1 MDIFKIKTPFLFTI
15 FGASGDLAKIK
26 LFPALYSLARQ
37 NRLPENY
44 QIIGF
49 ARTKKSDAEFKK
61 EFRESIIKKEG
72 KDINQTVFDNLLKHV
87 RYYQGQYDNKKSFAD
102 YRKYLHTLT
111 KEKNCIHL
119 AYFSV
124 PPQAFK
130 SIVQN
135 LAESATAKNE
145 DMRLIIEKPFGSDA
159 KSAEDL
165 YHFISGYYKKEQIY
179 LLDHYLGKS
188 GIQSILNLRHSNRLL
203 NTLLKGKEIANIQIS
218 ALEDVG
224 VTNRIGYFEQV
235 GIVRDMLQSHLL
247 QILALI
253 TMSIPISERAED
265 LQREKYSILS
275 ALKVPQSSKNNF
287 VLGQYETYKKS
298 PGVGKNSR
306 TETFAAIKLLIDR
319 ESWYQVPIYIRTGKK
334 LSKKQTYIVIEF
346 KKFAFQKPKDAP
358 NLLIISVS
366 PEEKISIQLVNK
378 YRSGEF
384 HYETVTTS
392 ESIACS
398 GDYCLPE
405 HGILL
410 LDVIR
415 KNRIHFLSFEEILAS
430 WKVTEALCKTIRN
443 QKIKVETYN
452 DLSAGPESQHRITGK
467 NGFTWHNLT

>member
-1 MDIFKIKTPFLFTI
+1 MDIFRIKTPFIFTI

-26 LFPALYSLARQ
+26 LFPALYSLAKQ
-37 NRLPENY
+37 KRLPENY
-44 QIIGF
+44 RIIGY
-49 ARTKKSDAEFKK
+49 ARTPKTDAEFKK
-61 EFRESIIKKEG
+61 EFKDSIIKKEG
-72 KDINQTVFDNLLKHV
+72 KDTDKAVLNNLLKHV
-87 RYYQGQYDNKKSFAD
+87 RYFPGQYENKKSFTD
-102 YRKYLHTLT
+102 YRKYLQPVT
-111 KEKNCIHL
+111 KGKNCIHL

-130 SIVQN
+130 PIVRN
-135 LAESATAKNE
+135 LAESATSKKE
-145 DMRLIIEKPFGSDA
+145 DMRLIIEKPFGSDS

-224 VTNRIGYFEQV
+224 VNNRIGYFEQV
-235 GIVRDMLQSHLL
+235 GIVRDMIQSHLL
-247 QILALI
+247 QVLALI

-275 ALKVPQSSKNNF
+275 AIKVPQSSNDNF
-287 VLGQYETYKKS
+287 VLGQYESYKNY
-298 PGVGKNSR
+298 PGVGKKSR

-319 ESWYQVPIYIRTGKK
+319 ESWFRVPIYIRTGKK
-334 LSKKQTYIVIEF
+334 LSKKQTYIVVEF
-346 KKFAFQKPKDAP
+346 KKFAFQKPEDAP
-358 NLLIISVS
+358 NLLIISIS
-366 PEEKISIQLVNK
+366 PAEKISIQLVNK

-384 HYETVTTS
+384 HYETITTS

-410 LDVIR
+410 LDVIQ

-430 WKVTEALCKTIRN
+430 WKVTEALCKTIHN
-443 QKIKVETYN
+443 QKIKVETYM

-467 NGFTWHNLT
+467 NGFTWHNLN